1 MEEVLGEVTPLQER
15 ARRIQR
21 IFDAGVNAGLNSVR
35 KTKADMDRQLSAQ
48 DCSKLASV
56 IIWFSGELC
65 LASTG
70 AMTPNQDLY
79 GNILQRLELV
89 NNDLQPLFCSLVATS
104 NGGALVFCWPR
115 TASAGE
121 RFVTSLIEKGG
132 EDLPSFLVQ
141 FLCLFL
147 ENTYFSPKW
156 CTSLSELQKRQIEGL
171 ATTSNAYRGRINF
184 ARSRFVPWQTL
195 NVKVSP

>member
-79 GNILQRLELV
+79 GTSYKGSSSLTTICSRSFVAWSRLAM
-89 NNDLQPLFCSLVATS
+89 VAHS
-104 NGGALVFCWPR
+104 F
-115 TASAGE
+115 SAGQGPLLLA
-121 RFVTSLIEKGG
+121 RG
-132 EDLPSFLVQ
+132 
-141 FLCLFL
+141 
-147 ENTYFSPKW
+147 
-156 CTSLSELQKRQIEGL
+156 LSHH
-171 ATTSNAYRGRINF
+171 
-184 ARSRFVPWQTL
+184 
-195 NVKVSP
+195 